1 LPEEIDEKYKHNEQK
16 PPNPLYQGGENSVTL
31 KPLNSDEWYL
41 RYLCFHGMNERFKT
55 NFSNEIIEEFIK
67 KIDIDPLTKSLQDST
82 VEELRAASKEFF
94 TKEKKTIIEKLDEIT
109 KERIDRLEYELF
121 VVHKM

>member
-1 LPEEIDEKYKHNEQK
+1 
-16 PPNPLYQGGENSVTL
+16 
-31 KPLNSDEWYL
+31 
-41 RYLCFHGMNERFKT
+41 MNERFKT
-55 NFSNEIIEEFIK
+55 NFSNELIDEFIK

-82 VEELRAASKEFF
+82 VEELRAASSMFF
-94 TKEKKTIIEKLDEIT
+94 TDKKKEIIEKLDEIT

>member
-1 LPEEIDEKYKHNEQK
+1 
-16 PPNPLYQGGENSVTL
+16 
-31 KPLNSDEWYL
+31 
-41 RYLCFHGMNERFKT
+41 MNERFKT
-55 NFSNEIIEEFIK
+55 NFSNKVMDEFIK

-94 TKEKKTIIEKLDEIT
+94 TEKKKEIIEKLDELT